1 MFSQLCVSNLTAQ
14 GPSRIPT
21 VHTIKSDSDN
31 ATSKRP
37 APGIER
43 TLPEDWSFFDKIYCI
58 SLENREDRRR
68 EAMMQFS
75 RVGLTEKVEFVI
87 VGKHPTDCEQGI
99 YESHMHCLAKGL
111 ESGAGN
117 ILIFE
122 DDIIFE
128 RFSPELLKNVI
139 HFLRENSDWQ
149 VFFFGCLM
157 KRWERT
163 ENPSVVRI
171 GYRSLTH
178 AYAVP
183 RKFAETLVRLHLWNN
198 VAYDDFLRDLNS
210 PWMYAVYPSFAFQ
223 SDALSDNDPYL
234 PLDRFRRL
242 CGGLRSIQKWNE
254 VYHRNKW
261 LIIGCHILALL
272 AIAFWL

>member
-1 MFSQLCVSNLTAQ
+1 
-14 GPSRIPT
+14 
-21 VHTIKSDSDN
+21 VHTIKSDSEN

-37 APGIER
+37 VPGIEQ

-58 SLENREDRRR
+58 SLENREDRRH

-75 RVGLTEKVEFVI
+75 RVGLTEKVEFII
-87 VGKHPTDCEQGI
+87 VKKHPTDCEQGI
-99 YESHMHCLAKGL
+99 YESHMHCLGKGL
-111 ESGAGN
+111 KSGAEN
-117 ILIFE
+117 ILVFE

-128 RFSPELLKNVI
+128 RFSPERLKNAI
-139 HFLRENSDWQ
+139 HFLRGNSDWQ
-149 VFFFGCLM
+149 VLFFGSMM
-157 KRWERT
+157 KKCQRT

-183 RKFAETLVRLHLWNN
+183 RRFAETLVMLHPWNN

-223 SDALSDNDPYL
+223 SNALSDNDPYL
-234 PLDRFRRL
+234 FLDRFRRL
-242 CGGLRSIQKWNE
+242 CGGLRSIQKRNE
-254 VYHRNKW
+254 IYHHNKW

>member
-1 MFSQLCVSNLTAQ
+1 MFSQLCFSDFITP
-14 GPSRIPT
+14 GPSRIPA
-21 VHTIKSDSDN
+21 VHTIKSDSEN

-37 APGIER
+37 VLGIEQD
-43 TLPEDWSFFDKIYCI
+43 LPEDWSFFERIYCI

-75 RVGLTEKVEFVI
+75 RVGLAEKVEFVI

-99 YESHMHCLAKGL
+99 YESHMHCLVKGL
-111 ESGAGN
+111 EDGAEN

-122 DDIIFE
+122 DDIMFE
-128 RFSPELLKNVI
+128 RFSPERLKNVVR
-139 HFLRENSDWQ
+139 FLRGNSDWQ

-157 KRWERT
+157 KKCQKT
-163 ENPSVVRI
+163 DNPSVARI

-183 RKFAETLVRLHLWNN
+183 RRFAEILVRHNPWNN
-198 VAYDDFLRDLNS
+198 VAFDDFLRDLNS
-210 PWMYAVYPSFAFQ
+210 PRMYAVYPSFAFQ

-234 PLDRFRRL
+234 SLDRFRRL
-242 CGGLRSIQKWNE
+242 CGGLRSIQKRNE
-254 VYHRNKW
+254 VYHHNKW